1 MRQPELTFTETRDRR
16 SADDRLETVMV
27 QLVGRLEQQLKLVER
42 TDNVQRM
49 VRVIERSLGMLV
61 LILDTGI
68 ENFGMDF
75 FSSELPA
82 VWRLRERSK
91 VVLDVLDREIMSS
104 MWMFRRKANMSIR
117 TMYQQLGQ
125 HFATTFRD
133 LLARFGSE
141 FSSDPL
147 RQDFRE
153 SGRLWVEDFAA
164 RW

>member
-1 MRQPELTFTETRDRR
+1 MRQPELTFSEPRDGRPT
-16 SADDRLETVMV
+16 DDRLEAMMV
-27 QLVGRLEQQLKLVER
+27 QLLGRLEQQLKQVER

-91 VVLDVLDREIMSS
+91 VVLDVLDREILGS
-104 MWMFRRKANMSIR
+104 MWVFRRKANMSLR
-117 TMYQQLGQ
+117 SMHQQLGQ
-125 HFATTFRD
+125 HFASTFRD
-133 LLARFGSE
+133 LLARFGAE
-141 FSSDPL
+141 FASDSL
-147 RQDFRE
+147 REDFRE
-153 SGRLWVEDFAA
+153 SCRLWVEDFTA

>member
-1 MRQPELTFTETRDRR
+1 MRQPELIFTETSDRR

-27 QLVGRLEQQLKLVER
+27 QLVSRLEQQLKLVER
-42 TDNVQRM
+42 TDNLQRM

-68 ENFGMDF
+68 EHFGMDF

-104 MWMFRRKANMSIR
+104 FWMFRRKANMSIR

-125 HFATTFRD
+125 HFAATFRD

-141 FSSDPL
+141 FSSDTL